1 MRVAITG
8 ATGFIGKY
16 LLEAL
21 LKEGATPVV
30 LTRNVQSAQKALGS
44 GIEVHAWNPETELA
58 PQKVLESVDAVIHL
72 AGEGI
77 ANKRWS
83 EKQKKKILDSRVLG
97 TRNLVNALNSLKG
110 KKPKTLVS
118 ASAIGF
124 YGNRGA
130 DLLNEKSLPG
140 NGFLS
145 DVCLAWEEEAQK
157 VDSSIRLVIPRIGIV
172 LGREGGALAKLLPLF
187 KLGAGGPV
195 GTGNQY
201 MSWIHVRDVAGLL
214 VFALKHETVRGPM
227 NAVAPSPVTN
237 ADFSKALG
245 KAVHRPA
252 FMPAPA
258 FGIKLAMGELSVLVL
273 HSQRVLP
280 ENAQQHGYQFQ
291 FSEIQKALDDLAKK
305 KSPLK
310 MSVATATG
318 G

>member
-16 LLEAL
+16 VIEAL
-21 LKEGATPVV
+21 LKDGITPVV
-30 LTRNVQSAQKALGS
+30 LTRNVQSSQKILGT
-44 GIEVHAWNPETELA
+44 GIEAHAWNPDKELA
-58 PQKVLESVDAVIHL
+58 PTKVLESVDGVIHL

-83 EKQKKKILDSRVLG
+83 EKQKTKILDSRVLG
-97 TRNLVNALNSLKG
+97 TRNLVSALNSLKG

-124 YGNRGA
+124 YGNRGS
-130 DLLNEKSLPG
+130 DVLDEKSLPG

-145 DVCLAWEEEAQK
+145 DVCLAWEEEAKK
-157 VDSSIRLVIPRIGIV
+157 VDASIRLVSPRIGIV

-187 KLGAGGPV
+187 KLGGGGPV
-195 GTGNQY
+195 GSGKQY

-214 VFALKHETVRGPM
+214 VFALKNETVRGPM
-227 NAVAPSPVTN
+227 NTVAPNPVTN
-237 ADFSKALG
+237 GEFSKALG

-273 HSQRVLP
+273 HSQRVKP
-280 ENAQQHGYQFQ
+280 DVAQTAGYQFQ
-291 FSEIQKALDDLAKK
+291 FSDIQTALNDLAKK
-305 KSPLK
+305 QSPPK
-310 MSVATATG
+310 VAMATAAS
-318 G
+318 

>member
-21 LKEGATPVV
+21 LKDGITPVV
-30 LTRNVQSAQKALGS
+30 LTRNVQSAQKSLGAA
-44 GIEVHAWNPETELA
+44 IEAHAWNPESELA

-83 EKQKKKILDSRVLG
+83 EKQKKKIMDSRVLG
-97 TRNLVNALNSLKG
+97 TRNLVSALNSLKG
-110 KKPKTLVS
+110 KKPKTVIS

-124 YGNRGA
+124 YGNRGS
-130 DLLNEKSLPG
+130 DVLNEKSLPG
-140 NGFLS
+140 NGFLA
-145 DVCLAWEEEAQK
+145 DVCLAWEQEAQK
-157 VDSSIRLVIPRIGIV
+157 LDPSFRLVTPRIGIV

-187 KLGAGGPV
+187 KLGGGGPV
-195 GTGNQY
+195 GSGNQY
-201 MSWIHVRDVAGLL
+201 MSWIHVRDVAGML
-214 VFALKHETVRGPM
+214 VFALKNESVRGAM
-227 NAVAPSPVTN
+227 NAVAPAPVTN
-237 ADFSKALG
+237 AEFSKALG

-258 FGIKLAMGELSVLVL
+258 FAIKLAMGELSVLVL

-280 ENAQQHGYQFQ
+280 ETAQQNGYQFQ
-291 FSEIQKALDDLAKK
+291 FADIQSALNDLAKK
-305 KSPLK
+305 KSPHK
-310 MSVATATG
+310 MSVAAATSG
-318 G
+318 

>member
-16 LLEAL
+16 LIEAL
-21 LKEGATPVV
+21 LKDGATPVV
-30 LTRNVQSAQKALGS
+30 LTRNVQSAQKSLGS
-44 GIEVHAWNPETELA
+44 GIEAHAWNPESELA
-58 PQKVLESVDAVIHL
+58 PQNVLESVDAVIHL

-97 TRNLVNALNSLKG
+97 TRNLVSALNSLKG
-110 KKPKTLVS
+110 KKPKTLIS

-124 YGNRGA
+124 YGNRGS
-130 DLLNEKSLPG
+130 DVLNEKSLPG

-145 DVCLAWEEEAQK
+145 DVCLAWEEEAHK
-157 VDSSIRLVIPRIGIV
+157 VDSSIRLVTPRIGIV

-187 KLGAGGPV
+187 KLGGGGPV

-214 VFALKHETVRGPM
+214 VFALKNESIQGPM
-227 NAVAPSPVTN
+227 NAVAPAPVTN
-237 ADFSKALG
+237 AEFSKALG

-258 FGIKLAMGELSVLVL
+258 FALKLAMGELSVLVL

-280 ENAQQHGYQFQ
+280 ETAQQNGYPFQ
-291 FSEIQKALDDLAKK
+291 FADVQTALNDLAKK